1 MPNEQEHRRR
11 RTGINVNRDRLV
23 RLRESVGESQ
33 TTLARR
39 AGVSQA
45 TVNNVERGIKRP
57 SPRTLYALATALG
70 VTVDDLR
77 ADEVEA

>member
-1 MPNEQEHRRR
+1 MANQPEHQRR
-11 RTGINVNRDRLV
+11 RTGISVNQDRLT
-23 RLRESVGESQ
+23 RLREGLGESQ

-45 TVNNVERGIKRP
+45 TINNIERGLKRP